1 MNKIRFFILLIAVVA
16 MNLVTSCKSD
26 NDAFP
31 VSFSF
36 DKVSAIDSVYEN
48 DTYVLKGKIVAGGN
62 IEQVQFFRSF
72 TFNDKPDQVEMAGTA
87 KYNLKDT
94 CGFSISVPQV
104 TSKTII
110 KVVVTQKG
118 GHQDEKTF
126 TIKTIPVNINTFSG
140 VNLGGWN
147 SDWGSCLDAETGTMY
162 SGSKTTNATIAPLL
176 DAFFDDG
183 KLGSTDLDSI
193 YYDVNRLKDT
203 GMRYNKTTLTAADF
217 DKIRS
222 DVYFKDYTAPFREV
236 AIKAG
241 DVVFFV
247 TKGGKRGLIKII
259 SMSDPQGDLLIDEKI
274 QK

>member
-1 MNKIRFFILLIAVVA
+1 MNKIRFCILVIAVVA

-26 NDAFP
+26 NDVFP
-31 VSFSF
+31 VSFTF
-36 DKVSAIDSVYEN
+36 DQASAIDSVYEN

-72 TFNDKPDQVEMAGTA
+72 TFNNKPDQVEMAGTA

-104 TSKTII
+104 TSTTTI

-118 GHQDEKTF
+118 GHQDEKSF
-126 TIKTIPVNINTFSG
+126 TIKTIPVNIKTFSG
-140 VNLGGWN
+140 IYLGGWN
-147 SDWGSCLDAETGTMY
+147 SGYGSCLEAETGTMQ
-162 SGSKTTNATIAPLL
+162 SGSATTDPDVAPLL
-176 DAFFDDG
+176 DVFFDDA
-183 KLGSTDLDSI
+183 KLACTDLDSI
-193 YYDVNRLKDT
+193 YYGVNRLKDT
-203 GMRYNKTTLTAADF
+203 GTRFNKTTLSAADF

-222 DVYFKDYTAPFREV
+222 DIYFKDYTAPLKEV
-236 AIKAG
+236 AIKEG
-241 DVVFFV
+241 DVIFFI

-259 SMSDPQGDLLIDEKI
+259 SMTEPEGDLLIDEKI